1 MTFLDSLIN
10 GKTGPGCKTN
20 VPWEELTFHP
30 RGVGSQTEALD
41 LGSDGLLSPLVDPQ
55 QTPGPTP
62 NLSRATP
69 DSEPGTQLMLTHQEL
84 SGRPAWG
91 MCVSAG
97 PRPPSTTAW
106 GHTWLPGCPGACNSL
121 WAGGGLQ
128 TGADS
133 GFAPTSKGL
142 SGGWGLVGVSG
153 FPSLPP
159 RVKCG
164 SEVPDM
170 GRCPGDTWASRT
182 EWSVS
187 NK

>member
-97 PRPPSTTAW
+97 PAHP
-106 GHTWLPGCPGACNSL
+106 
-121 WAGGGLQ
+121 
-128 TGADS
+128 
-133 GFAPTSKGL
+133 APQ
-142 SGGWGLVGVSG
+142 
-153 FPSLPP
+153 
-159 RVKCG
+159 
-164 SEVPDM
+164 
-170 GRCPGDTWASRT
+170 PGDTPGCLAAQGP
-182 EWSVS
+182 VS
-187 NK
+187 ATPAQAPWEPHPQEAQWGAWLAGQHSIFF

>member
-1 MTFLDSLIN
+1 MTFCGKFKKKFKYTESTSKGLSQFVKNYMMTFLDSLIN

-106 GHTWLPGCPGACNSL
+106 GHTWLPGCPGACKCYPSPGAMGTPPTGSPVGCL
-121 WAGGGLQ
+121 AGWTAQHFLL
-128 TGADS
+128 TAE
-133 GFAPTSKGL
+133 KK
-142 SGGWGLVGVSG
+142 
-153 FPSLPP
+153 
-159 RVKCG
+159 RI
-164 SEVPDM
+164 
-170 GRCPGDTWASRT
+170 R
-182 EWSVS
+182 
-187 NK
+187 N